1 MLFGEWYESMF
12 GHSLESSMAASER
25 PVYGPLLFEQMQRD
39 IGGGGGL
46 ADPLSQAVYAMGYNL
61 AIEYLADYE
70 KTWMLESF
78 RALNSRF
85 MAAQGRAVDW
95 VFLEVHAEDEKEHA
109 AIGHAAVTAF
119 VPASMAGVL
128 ATAMMTHDR
137 DFSFFYNRL
146 ADMLE

>member
-1 MLFGEWYESMF
+1 MF
-12 GHSLESSMAASER
+12 GHSLESMMAASER
-25 PVYGPLLFEQMQRD
+25 PVYGPLLFEQMMRD
-39 IGGGGGL
+39 IGSGGGL

-78 RALNSRF
+78 RQLDARF
-85 MAAQGRAVDW
+85 MAAQGRTVDW

-119 VPASMAGVL
+119 VPESLKGTL
-128 ATAMMTHDR
+128 QSAMMDHDR
-137 DFSFFYNRL
+137 DFAYFYNRI